1 MSFIIE
7 TGVAASAAA
16 ISQLLKEWTSLR
28 ETKKEDEL
36 RAPEWQALEQAYIA
50 HLLWRFQYPKQV
62 FGQQIIA
69 NWIITAVV
77 LVLVLSGLV
86 FSFIQLNY
94 ALTLG
99 DLTSLKTSREVETA
113 GKVSISSSIVGA
125 ITLVI
130 SLAFFALY
138 LKYVFQ
144 IKHPVPPHV
153 SISETDASTVLAAL
167 AAGKGKAKDEEIK
180 VVSIHA
186 G

>member
-1 MSFIIE
+1 MSIIIE
-7 TGVAASAAA
+7 TGAAASAAA
-16 ISQLLKEWTSLR
+16 ISQLLKDWATLR
-28 ETKKEDEL
+28 ETKKEEEL
-36 RAPEWQALEQAYIA
+36 RAPEWQTLEKAYLA

-62 FGQQIIA
+62 FGQQLIA

-94 ALTLG
+94 ALSLG
-99 DLTSLKTSREVETA
+99 DLTVLKTTVEVETA

-167 AAGKGKAKDEEIK
+167 GGSQGRGKDNEVK
-180 VVSIHA
+180 VVNTHP